1 MDSAH
6 PTGSKR
12 QLTPTPQNGPHLWK
26 SCVCISYYL
35 ALVPP
40 CIYLKILIVKK
51 CNIIFWKWGGSKA
64 VSNFSE
70 NSSDLAQSFFPYQ
83 QRIKLDHIR
92 TWLASACQYLSQIAR
107 SISKPTINMILLCV
121 QPSVTAAIWWSSLWT
136 QMFLFHEM
144 FHLLKCTMQQIKST
158 FARRASL
165 TISRYITLYLSNFKE
180 TTKLF
185 LILQFHFVR
194 AFLLKLVEPP

>member
-26 SCVCISYYL
+26 SCVCISYNL

-51 CNIIFWKWGGSKA
+51 MQHNFLKMRGVEGCLEFFRKFIRFGAAILPLSTKNQTRPHTNLIGQCLPIFKPNRQK
-64 VSNFSE
+64 
-70 NSSDLAQSFFPYQ
+70 
-83 QRIKLDHIR
+83 H
-92 TWLASACQYLSQIAR
+92 
-107 SISKPTINMILLCV
+107 KPTIYMILFCV
-121 QPSVTAAIWWSSLWT
+121 QPLVIAAIWWSSLWT

-165 TISRYITLYLSNFKE
+165 TISRYSTLYLSNFKE